1 MENQDNNKIDWND
14 DSGEIH
20 TLHQKYETSSE
31 DGFQKNHA
39 YSTINKYGKKNR
51 YIKGKQIG
59 FKYLTDDYRKVIPG
73 YVFAT
78 ILMIAVTII
87 LLFINVIIGIGF
99 GIFSAFFIYG
109 FWKNAPIT
117 KWKNQ
122 SKQIKSEKN
131 NR

>member
-20 TLHQKYETSSE
+20 TVYQKYETSSE
-31 DGFQKNHA
+31 DGFQRNHA
-39 YSTINKYGKKNR
+39 YINRAGKKNR

-59 FKYLTDDYRKVIPG
+59 FKYVTDDYRKVLPG

-78 ILMIAVTII
+78 ILIIAVTII
-87 LLFINVIIGIGF
+87 LFFINVITGIVF
-99 GIFSAFFIYG
+99 GVFAAFFIYG
-109 FWKNAPIT
+109 FWKSAPIT

-122 SKQIKSEKN
+122 SKKIKSEKN

>member
-14 DSGEIH
+14 DTGEIH
-20 TLHQKYETSSE
+20 TLYQKYETSSE

-39 YSTINKYGKKNR
+39 YSTINKYGKENR

-78 ILMIAVTII
+78 ILMIALTII

-122 SKQIKSEKN
+122 SKQIKSEKKE
-131 NR
+131 